1 MKQLFSYKVKALP
14 FYPFQ
19 SILYIGKSIL
29 IFHATQKFF
38 SEVIKID
45 IEIKKRSI
53 VKEFFHKL
61 HSTSED
67 LLFRLIMRLPEK
79 FIPSSLMEW
88 LDRYTTKRIRQ
99 LEMQNVKQT
108 WRNVYLQ
115 KAVDDI
121 SSQQQS

>member
-1 MKQLFSYKVKALP
+1 M
-14 FYPFQ
+14 
-19 SILYIGKSIL
+19 

-45 IEIKKRSI
+45 IEIKKRSH
-53 VKEFFHKL
+53 VKELFHKL

-67 LLFRLIMRLPEK
+67 LLFKFIMKLPEK
-79 FIPSSLMEW
+79 FIPSALMEW
-88 LDRYTTKRIRQ
+88 LDRYTAKRIRQ

-115 KAVDDI
+115 KAVDNI